1 MIRKIAMLAAAMA
14 ALAVAPAALAQQQQQ
29 REGVRVGLG
38 LGMNVNQLVQP
49 SSLNWT
55 GLPPVAVYVPIQISS
70 QFRIEPWLG
79 FWTSSQNDFV
89 GRTGDMSSHVWDIG
103 VGGLWYFQ
111 PASPLGLYLGG
122 RLGLTFSGGEID
134 PGVNASETDFR
145 IQAVGGA
152 EYFIAQRFSFGAEL
166 QLGPTFYG
174 DPSVEVA
181 ATGVTTTPSRNLV
194 SWQTNGVLFF
204 RYFL

>member
-1 MIRKIAMLAAAMA
+1 MIRKVIMLAAAAA
-14 ALAVAPAALAQQQQQ
+14 ALAVAPAALAQQKDA
-29 REGVRVGLG
+29 VKVGLG
-38 LGMNVNQLVQP
+38 LGMNVNQIVQP

-55 GLPPVAVYVPIQISS
+55 GIPPVAVYVPIQISP
-70 QFRIEPWLG
+70 QFRVEPWLG
-79 FWTSSQNDFV
+79 FWTYSQSDYP
-89 GRTGDMSSHVWDIG
+89 GRVGDMSSYAWDIG
-103 VGGLWYFQ
+103 VGALWYFQ

-134 PGVNASETDFR
+134 PGVTASETDFR
-145 IQAVGGA
+145 IQAVAGA
-152 EYFIAQRFSFGAEL
+152 EYFIVPRFSFGAEL

-174 DPSVEVA
+174 DPSVEA
-181 ATGVTTTPSRNLV
+181 AGVTTTPSRGLV

>member
-1 MIRKIAMLAAAMA
+1 MIRKTIMLAAAVA
-14 ALAVAPAALAQQQQQ
+14 ALAVPPAALAQGQQ
-29 REGVRVGLG
+29 REGVKVGLG
-38 LGMNVNQLVQP
+38 LGLNVNQLVQP
-49 SSLNWT
+49 SSLNWA
-55 GLPPVAVYVPIQISS
+55 GVPPVALYVPIQVSPH
-70 QFRIEPWLG
+70 FRVEPWLG
-79 FWTSSQNDFV
+79 FWTFSQNDYP
-89 GRTGDMSSHVWDIG
+89 GRTGDMSSYAWDIG

-145 IQAVGGA
+145 ILAVGGA
-152 EYFIAQRFSFGAEL
+152 EYFIAPRFSFGAEL

-174 DPSVEVA
+174 DPSVEA
-181 ATGVTTTPSRNLV
+181 AGVTTTPSRGLV

>member
-1 MIRKIAMLAAAMA
+1 MIRTIAMLAAAA
-14 ALAVAPAALAQQQQQ
+14 AVLAVSPPALAQQQQQ

-49 SSLNWT
+49 TNLNFT
-55 GLPPVAVYVPIQISS
+55 GLPPVALYVPIQISS
-70 QFRIEPWLG
+70 QFRVEPWLG
-79 FWTSSQNDFV
+79 FWTFSQNDFP
-89 GRTGDMSSHVWDIG
+89 GRVGDMSNHVWDIG

-111 PASPLGLYLGG
+111 PATPLGLYLGG
-122 RLGLTFSGGEID
+122 RLALTFSGAEID
-134 PGVNASETDFR
+134 PGVTASETDFR
-145 IQAVGGA
+145 IHAVGGA

-166 QLGPTFYG
+166 QVGPTFYG
-174 DPSVEVA
+174 DPSVEA
-181 ATGVTTTPSRNLV
+181 AGVTTTPSRNLV